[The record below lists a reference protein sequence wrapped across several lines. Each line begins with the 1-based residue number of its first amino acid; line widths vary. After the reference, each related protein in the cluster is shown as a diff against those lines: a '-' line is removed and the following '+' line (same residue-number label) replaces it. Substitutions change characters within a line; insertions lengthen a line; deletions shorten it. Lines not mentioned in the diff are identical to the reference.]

1 MRPSPTAPARSRS
14 TPRLRVEPLALEQ
27 SSSGDQPNAGAQA
40 KAGFGLVKATGT
52 IGGLTLVSRVAGFAR
67 EMLMSRVMGASWQA
81 DAFFVAFRLPNTFRR
96 LFGEGAFS
104 AGFVPLYSQRLHGP
118 EGDAGARDF
127 SEQVLAVFL
136 PTLVLFTL
144 GFEIIMP
151 LFVAAISGY
160 TGDKL
165 NLATDLTRITF
176 PYLVLIS
183 LVSLFSGI
191 LNSLARFTAAAFAPA
206 LLNLAM
212 LTALIFVRNGGQVT
226 ATALAI
232 AVTLGGFLQIALLVA
247 AAKNAGIMLK
257 WRRPRMTPGVRQ
269 FVRVVV
275 PATLGAGVY
284 QISAFIDTFFLTRI
298 GTGAMSYFNYADRLN
313 QLPLGVIGAALG
325 TAILP
330 QVSRHVGAGDH
341 VEAAKVQGQAA
352 ELAMLLCLPA
362 ALALA
367 VSAGPLVA
375 ALFEGGHFNA
385 TDAATTATTLAI
397 IVLGLP
403 AYVLVKVLTPGFYAR
418 QDTATPVKIAGV
430 VLTVNLLLNF
440 LLIPPFGIAGL
451 ASAIAI
457 CSWLNCVILYT
468 ILHRRGHFRIERW
481 LASRI
486 ARQGVAATAMVAALF
501 AIKFVLA
508 AWFEGDVAHRMAG
521 VVALVGGGLA
531 VYFPLVL
538 LLGGTDT
545 SELKALLRRR
555 RARKAES
562 DAG

>member
-1 MRPSPTAPARSRS
+1 MN
-14 TPRLRVEPLALEQ
+14 L
-27 SSSGDQPNAGAQA
+27 
-40 KAGFGLVKATGT
+40 FKATGT
-52 IGGLTLVSRVAGFAR
+52 IGGLTLVSRIAGFAR

-104 AGFVPLYSQRLHGP
+104 AGFVPLYAQRLQGKD
-118 EGDAGARDF
+118 GDAEARHF
-127 SEQVLAVFL
+127 SEEVLAVFA

-144 GFEIIMP
+144 IFEIIMGP
-151 LFVAAISGY
+151 FVFAISGY
-160 TGDKL
+160 HAEKL
-165 NLATDLTRITF
+165 ALATFLTRITF
-176 PYLVLIS
+176 PYLILIS

-212 LTALIFVRNGGQVT
+212 LAALIFVPIGGTTT
-226 ATALAI
+226 AIALAI
-232 AVTLGGFLQIALLVA
+232 AVTIGGVLQLGLLLA
-247 AAKNAGIMLK
+247 ACARAGIVLK
-257 WRRPRMTPGVRQ
+257 FRRPRMTPGVRQ
-269 FVRVVV
+269 FVRVVI

-330 QVSRHVGAGDH
+330 QVSRHVGANEPDQ
-341 VEAAKVQGQAA
+341 AAKVQGQAA

-362 ALALA
+362 AAALA
-367 VSAGPLVA
+367 VSAFPLVS
-375 ALFEGGHFNA
+375 ALFQGGKF
-385 TDAATTATTLAI
+385 TVEDARLTALTLSI
-397 IVLGLP
+397 VVLGLP

-418 QDTATPVKIAGV
+418 QDTATPVKVAVLVLVATV
-430 VLTVNLLLNF
+430 VLNF

-457 CSWLNCVILYT
+457 CSWLNCTILYV

-481 LASRI
+481 LASRMV
-486 ARQGVAATAMVAALF
+486 RQLLAAAAMVGALVVIRMGLSGWF
-501 AIKFVLA
+501 SGSVGHRLIGVIAI
-508 AWFEGDVAHRMAG
+508 
-521 VVALVGGGLA
+521 VGGGMA
-531 VYFPLVL
+531 VYFPLVWIL
-538 LLGGTDT
+538 DGTDRE
-545 SELKALLRRR
+545 ELKSLLRRR
-555 RARKAES
+555 RPYT

>member
-1 MRPSPTAPARSRS
+1 M
-14 TPRLRVEPLALEQ
+14 
-27 SSSGDQPNAGAQA
+27 N
-40 KAGFGLVKATGT
+40 LVKATGT
-52 IGGLTLVSRVAGFAR
+52 IGGLTLVSRIAGFAR

-104 AGFVPLYSQRLHGP
+104 AGFVPLYAQRLHGP
-118 EGDAGARDF
+118 DGDNEAKNF
-127 SEQVLAVFL
+127 SEEVLAVFVPAL
-136 PTLVLFTL
+136 IIFTLV
-144 GFEIIMP
+144 FEIIMGP
-151 LFVAAISGY
+151 FVFLISGY
-160 TGDKL
+160 HGEKL
-165 NLATDLTRITF
+165 ALAAFLTRITF
-176 PYLVLIS
+176 PYLLLIS

-212 LTALIFVRNGGQVT
+212 LTALIFVPVGGSTT
-226 ATALAI
+226 AIALAI
-232 AVTLGGFLQIALLVA
+232 AVTVGGVLQLGLLMA
-247 AAKNAGIMLK
+247 ACKRAGIVLK
-257 WRRPRMTPGVRQ
+257 LRKPRMTPGVRQ

-284 QISAFIDTFFLTRI
+284 QISAFIDTFFLARI
-298 GTGAMSYFNYADRLN
+298 GTGALSYFNYADRLN

-330 QVSRHVGAGDH
+330 QVSRHVGAGEPDK
-341 VEAAKVQGQAA
+341 AAKVQGQAA

-367 VSAGPLVA
+367 VSALPLIS
-375 ALFEGGHFNA
+375 ALFQGGKFTA
-385 TDAATTATTLAI
+385 QDAELTALTLSI

-418 QDTATPVKIAGV
+418 QDTATPVKIAAI
-430 VLTVNLLLNF
+430 VLVATIVLNF

-457 CSWLNCVILYT
+457 CSWLNCLMLYVV
-468 ILHRRGHFRIERW
+468 LHRRGHFRIEGW

-486 ARQGVAATAMVAALF
+486 ARQLLAGAAMGLVLWWVKGALADYFTGSTGHRLIGVGAL
-501 AIKFVLA
+501 I
-508 AWFEGDVAHRMAG
+508 GSGM
-521 VVALVGGGLA
+521 A
-531 VYFPLVL
+531 VYFPIVWLI
-538 LLGGTDT
+538 GGMEKEDIQ
-545 SELKALLRRR
+545 ALLRRR
-555 RARKAES
+555 GRRGS
-562 DAG
+562 DSV

>member
-1 MRPSPTAPARSRS
+1 MN
-14 TPRLRVEPLALEQ
+14 LH
-27 SSSGDQPNAGAQA
+27 
-40 KAGFGLVKATGT
+40 KATGT

-118 EGDAGARDF
+118 GGDKDAKNF
-127 SEQVLAVFL
+127 SEEVLAVFA
-136 PTLVLFTL
+136 PTLVLFTIF
-144 GFEIIMP
+144 FEIIMGP
-151 LFVAAISGY
+151 FVFLISGY
-160 TGDKL
+160 HNEKL
-165 NLATDLTRITF
+165 QLATLLTSITF
-176 PYLVLIS
+176 PYLILIS

-191 LNSLARFTAAAFAPA
+191 LNSLAKFTAAAFAPA

-212 LTALIFVRNGGQVT
+212 LCALIFVPVGGRTT
-226 ATALAI
+226 AIALAV
-232 AVTLGGFLQIALLVA
+232 AVTLGGVLQLALLIA
-247 AAKNAGIMLK
+247 ACARAGIVLK
-257 WRRPRMTPGVRQ
+257 LRKPRMTPGVRQ
-269 FVRVVV
+269 FVRVVI

-330 QVSRHVGAGDH
+330 QVSRYVGAG
-341 VEAAKVQGQAA
+341 EPEKAAKVQGQAA

-367 VSAGPLVA
+367 VSAGPLVS
-375 ALFEGGHFNA
+375 ALFEGGRFTA
-385 TDAATTATTLAI
+385 ADASVTAMTLAI

-403 AYVLVKVLTPGFYAR
+403 AYVLVKVLTPGFYSR
-418 QDTATPVKIAGV
+418 QDTATPVKTAVV
-430 VLTVNLLLNF
+430 VLVANIVLNF
-440 LLIPPFGIAGL
+440 VLIPPFGIAGL
-451 ASAIAI
+451 ASAIAL
-457 CSWLNCVILYT
+457 CSWLNCIILYV
-468 ILHRRGHFRIERW
+468 ILHRRGHFRIEAW

-486 ARQGVAATAMVAALF
+486 ARQLLAGAAMVAVLIGIRMGLAGWF
-501 AIKFVLA
+501 SGSVGHRLA
-508 AWFEGDVAHRMAG
+508 AVTAI
-521 VVALVGGGLA
+521 VGGGMI
-531 VYFPLVL
+531 VYFPLVWI
-538 LLGGTDT
+538 LGGTDKE
-545 SELKALLRRR
+545 ELRALVTRRR
-555 RARKAES
+555 PYT

>member
-1 MRPSPTAPARSRS
+1 MNLIKS
-14 TPRLRVEPLALEQ
+14 
-27 SSSGDQPNAGAQA
+27 
-40 KAGFGLVKATGT
+40 TGT

-104 AGFVPLYSQRLHGP
+104 AGFVPLYAQRLHGP
-118 EGDAGARDF
+118 GGNEDAKHF
-127 SEQVLAVFL
+127 SEEVLAVFA

-144 GFEIIMP
+144 VFEIIMSP
-151 LFVAAISGY
+151 FVFAISGY
-160 TGDKL
+160 HQEKL
-165 NLATDLTRITF
+165 ALATLLTRLTF
-176 PYLVLIS
+176 PYLILIS

-191 LNSLARFTAAAFAPA
+191 LNSLAKFTAAAFAPA

-212 LTALIFVRNGGQVT
+212 LSALIFVPVGGT
-226 ATALAI
+226 TTAI
-232 AVTLGGFLQIALLVA
+232 ALSIAVSLGGVLQLGLLLA
-247 AAKNAGIMLK
+247 ACARAGIVLK
-257 WRRPRMTPGVRQ
+257 WRKPKMTPGVRQ

-330 QVSRHVGAGDH
+330 QVSRHVGANEPDK
-341 VEAAKVQGQAA
+341 AAHVQGQAA

-367 VSAGPLVA
+367 VSAFPLVS
-375 ALFEGGHFNA
+375 ALFQGGRFH
-385 TDAATTATTLAI
+385 TEDAQLTALTLSI

-418 QDTATPVKIAGV
+418 QDTATPVKVAVLVLVATV
-430 VLTVNLLLNF
+430 VLNF

-457 CSWLNCVILYT
+457 CSWLNCIILYA
-468 ILHRRGHFRIERW
+468 ILHRRGHFRIQGW

-486 ARQGVAATAMVAALF
+486 ARQLIAAAAMAAALVG
-501 AIKFVLA
+501 IRMLLSG
-508 AWFEGDVAHRMAG
+508 WFEGSVGHRMAG
-521 VVALVGGGLA
+521 VLAIVGGGMA
-531 VYFPLVL
+531 VYFPLVWI
-538 LLGGTDT
+538 LGGTDRE
-545 SELKALLRRR
+545 ELKVLLRRR
-555 RARKAES
+555 RKYT
-562 DAG
+562 DVG

>member
-1 MRPSPTAPARSRS
+1 MNLIKS
-14 TPRLRVEPLALEQ
+14 
-27 SSSGDQPNAGAQA
+27 
-40 KAGFGLVKATGT
+40 TGT

-104 AGFVPLYSQRLHGP
+104 AGFVPLYAQRLHGP
-118 EGDAGARDF
+118 GGDTEARQF
-127 SEQVLAVFL
+127 SEEVLAVFA
-136 PTLVLFTL
+136 PTLVLFTIV
-144 GFEIIMP
+144 FEIIMGP
-151 LFVAAISGY
+151 FVFAISGY
-160 TGDKL
+160 HNEKL
-165 NLATDLTRITF
+165 ALATLLTRITF
-176 PYLVLIS
+176 PYLILIS

-212 LTALIFVRNGGQVT
+212 LTALIFVQVGGTTT
-226 ATALAI
+226 AIALSI
-232 AVTLGGFLQIALLVA
+232 AVTAGGVLQLALLMA
-247 AAKNAGIMLK
+247 ACARAGIVLK
-257 WRRPRMTPGVRQ
+257 WRKPRMTPGVRQ

-330 QVSRHVGAGDH
+330 QVSRHVGANEPGK
-341 VEAAKVQGQAA
+341 AAKVQGQAA

-362 ALALA
+362 AAALA
-367 VSAGPLVA
+367 VSAFPLVS
-375 ALFEGGHFNA
+375 ALFQGGKF
-385 TDAATTATTLAI
+385 TTEDARLTALTLSI

-418 QDTATPVKIAGV
+418 QDTATPVKVAVLVLVATV
-430 VLTVNLLLNF
+430 VLNF

-457 CSWLNCVILYT
+457 CSWLNCTILYV
-468 ILHRRGHFRIERW
+468 ILHRRGHFRIEGW

-486 ARQGVAATAMVAALF
+486 VRQLIAAGAMVAALI
-501 AIKFVLA
+501 AIRMGLA
-508 AWFEGDVAHRMAG
+508 GWFSGSLGHRLAG
-521 VVALVGGGLA
+521 VMAIVGGGMA
-531 VYFPLVL
+531 VYFPLVWI
-538 LLGGTDT
+538 LGGTDRE
-545 SELKALLRRR
+545 ELRSLLRRR
-555 RARKAES
+555 RPYT

>member
-1 MRPSPTAPARSRS
+1 MNLIKS
-14 TPRLRVEPLALEQ
+14 
-27 SSSGDQPNAGAQA
+27 
-40 KAGFGLVKATGT
+40 TGT

-104 AGFVPLYSQRLHGP
+104 AGFVPLYAQRLHGP
-118 EGDAGARDF
+118 GGDTEARQF
-127 SEQVLAVFL
+127 SEEVLAVFA
-136 PTLVLFTL
+136 PTLVLFTIV
-144 GFEIIMP
+144 FEIIMGP
-151 LFVAAISGY
+151 FVFAISGY
-160 TGDKL
+160 HNEKL
-165 NLATDLTRITF
+165 ALATLLTRITF
-176 PYLVLIS
+176 PYLILIS

-212 LTALIFVRNGGQVT
+212 LTALIFVQVGGTTT
-226 ATALAI
+226 AIALSI
-232 AVTLGGFLQIALLVA
+232 AVTAGGVLQLALLMA
-247 AAKNAGIMLK
+247 ACARAGIVLK
-257 WRRPRMTPGVRQ
+257 WRKPRMTPGVRQ

-330 QVSRHVGAGDH
+330 QVSRHVGANEPGK
-341 VEAAKVQGQAA
+341 AAKVQGQAA

-362 ALALA
+362 AAALA
-367 VSAGPLVA
+367 VSAFPLVS
-375 ALFEGGHFNA
+375 ALFQGGKF
-385 TDAATTATTLAI
+385 TTEDARLTALTLSI

-418 QDTATPVKIAGV
+418 QDTATPVKVAVLVLVATV
-430 VLTVNLLLNF
+430 VLNF

-457 CSWLNCVILYT
+457 CSWLNCTILYV
-468 ILHRRGHFRIERW
+468 ILHRRGHFRIEGW

-486 ARQGVAATAMVAALF
+486 VRQLIAAGAMVAALI
-501 AIKFVLA
+501 AIRMGLA
-508 AWFEGDVAHRMAG
+508 GWFSGSLGHRLTG
-521 VVALVGGGLA
+521 VIAIVGGGMA
-531 VYFPLVL
+531 VYFPLVWI
-538 LLGGTDT
+538 LGGTDRE
-545 SELKALLRRR
+545 ELRSLLRRR
-555 RARKAES
+555 RPYT

>member
-1 MRPSPTAPARSRS
+1 M
-14 TPRLRVEPLALEQ
+14 
-27 SSSGDQPNAGAQA
+27 N
-40 KAGFGLVKATGT
+40 LVKATGT

-67 EMLMSRVMGASWQA
+67 EMLMSRIMGASWQA

-104 AGFVPLYSQRLHGP
+104 AGFVPLYAQRLQGENGHA
-118 EGDAGARDF
+118 EAKNF
-127 SEQVLAVFL
+127 SEEVLAVFV

-144 GFEIIMP
+144 VFEIIMGP
-151 LFVAAISGY
+151 FVFLISGY
-160 TGDKL
+160 EGDKL
-165 NLATDLTRITF
+165 GLATFLTRITF
-176 PYLVLIS
+176 PYLLLIS

-212 LTALIFVRNGGQVT
+212 LTALIFVPVGGTIT

-232 AVTLGGFLQIALLVA
+232 AVTAGGILQLGLLMA
-247 AAKNAGIMLK
+247 ACKRAGIVLK
-257 WRRPRMTPGVRQ
+257 FRRPRMTPGVRQ
-269 FVRVVV
+269 FVRVVI

-284 QISAFIDTFFLTRI
+284 QISAFIDTFFLARI
-298 GTGAMSYFNYADRLN
+298 GTGALSYFNYADRLN

-330 QVSRHVGAGDH
+330 QVSRHVGAG
-341 VEAAKVQGQAA
+341 EPAKAARVQAQAT

-367 VSAGPLVA
+367 VSALPLA
-375 ALFEGGHFNA
+375 SALFQGGRFTA
-385 TDAATTATTLAI
+385 EDARLTALCLSI

-403 AYVLVKVLTPGFYAR
+403 AYVLVKVLTPGFYSR
-418 QDTATPVKIAGV
+418 QDTATPVKIAII
-430 VLTVNLLLNF
+430 VLVANVILNF
-440 LLIPPFGIAGL
+440 VLIPPFGIAGL

-457 CSWLNCVILYT
+457 CSWLNCVMLYV
-468 ILHRRGHFRIERW
+468 ILHRRGHFRIEAW

-486 ARQGVAATAMVAALF
+486 ARQLLAGAMMVGALF
-501 AIKFVLA
+501 LI
-508 AWFEGDVAHRMAG
+508 RMAIPDFFSGSPGHRLIG
-521 VVALVGGGLA
+521 VVALVGGGMA
-531 VYFPLVL
+531 VYFPAVW
-538 LLGGTDT
+538 LLGGTDKD
-545 SELKALLRRR
+545 ELRALFRKRRPYT
-555 RARKAES
+555 